1 MNVCYWNLS
10 FLQNFKD
17 LLVKK
22 DIIVILIGHWFLHA
36 FSLIA
41 LTEWSKPNVDGPL
54 FLLVFFPS
62 FFYIITVRLSDPDN
76 FKWSAL
82 LQMTMWQSKVSESVL
97 LISVC
102 ISLYWC
108 IITRAST
115 FLCMRLWVSW
125 LSQSMLYWKSWM
137 FSVDSDF
144 LPQGMLTRWAA
155 GISS

>member
-10 FLQNFKD
+10 LLQNFKD
-17 LLVKK
+17 LLAKK

-102 ISLYWC
+102 IGLYWC
-108 IITRAST
+108 IITRANT
-115 FLCMRLWVSW
+115 LLWDCGFHSCSSEPVNA
-125 LSQSMLYWKSWM
+125 LLKVMNVLRGLR
-137 FSVDSDF
+137 FPPTGNVDKV
-144 LPQGMLTRWAA
+144 GRWD
-155 GISS
+155 